1 MMPGVPAPA
10 RPARTSTMQY
20 SPSAPEGTPG
30 DTANSCAALLAVSPG
45 LKTAVRTD
53 LKGSV
58 LDVAGQGDAESLC
71 AVAAMVQSTLA
82 ESEGLFGLG
91 ELQAWSLSTSDLA
104 VFAFRHQGRMMAV
117 SGEPSKSPEGV
128 LRRILASVPEGDR

>member
-1 MMPGVPAPA
+1 
-10 RPARTSTMQY
+10 MQY
-20 SPSAPEGTPG
+20 GNGSGEVTPMDSA
-30 DTANSCAALLAVSPG
+30 ARLLASSPG

-71 AVAAMVQSTLA
+71 AVTAMVQSTLSG
-82 ESEGLFGLG
+82 SEELFGLG
-91 ELQAWSLSTSDLA
+91 ELQAWSLSTADIA
-104 VFAFRHQGRMMAV
+104 VFAFVHQGRMMAV

-128 LRRILASVPEGDR
+128 LRRVLASVDGSSR